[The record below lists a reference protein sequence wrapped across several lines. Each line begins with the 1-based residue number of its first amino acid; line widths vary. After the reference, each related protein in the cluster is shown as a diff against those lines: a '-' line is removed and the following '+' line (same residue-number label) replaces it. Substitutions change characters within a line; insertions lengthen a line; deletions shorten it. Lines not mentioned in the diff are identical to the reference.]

1 MKVKSKYNL
10 KDSVWF
16 MEYNHVQNGIVSGI
30 FFRVTR
36 EGEGEKTNVVYHL
49 NSGNSDYPE
58 EILFPSKKQLLNT
71 L

>member
-30 FFRVTR
+30 FFR
-36 EGEGEKTNVVYHL
+36 TNYPNL
-49 NSGNSDYPE
+49 KITDYNGR
-58 EILFPSKKQLLNT
+58 F
-71 L
+71 